1 MTEVL
6 CFKLVNSLK
15 DLIYKQ
21 DLYPTQVA
29 TATINTVTVQCQ
41 GMITK
46 NLMLFLNTVL
56 DSGGKKFI
64 LANAEEMS

>member
-29 TATINTVTVQCQ
+29 TVTINTVTVQCQ

-46 NLMLFLNTVL
+46 MLFFLIHTVL

-64 LANAEEMS
+64 LENAGEMS